1 MHRDPP
7 STSRDPFATGEMGV
21 PAILRTAFGGRFVGV
36 MDLSRDDRGFSL
48 IAAPTRC
55 IRRGDV
61 HELIVTDEA
70 TAAPGATVQRCRFLG
85 FVEFESAGVLVRG
98 DAVDIDGREIGTVAG
113 FDECHFPNHLNI
125 VLQAAD
131 ARTGIQLGLRPG
143 ALLQVR
149 PRSGNHLADI
159 PADTD

>member
-1 MHRDPP
+1 MHQNPP

-70 TAAPGATVQRCRFLG
+70 AAAPGSTVQRCRFLG

-98 DAVDIDGREIGTVAG
+98 DAMAIDGHEVGTVVG

-143 ALLQVR
+143 ALLRVR